1 MTHDDSCSGP
11 NTRKTRSSGFQ
22 GACLDLLSKRNSKK
36 DDNGLP
42 INLTFLTLIYSG
54 KNIYIFFNTTNA
66 TIVGEK
72 KPKGGM

>member
-1 MTHDDSCSGP
+1 MRTAVLDRLD
-11 NTRKTRSSGFQ
+11 TRKNRSSGF
-22 GACLDLLSKRNSKK
+22 GGRASTFLNKRNWKK